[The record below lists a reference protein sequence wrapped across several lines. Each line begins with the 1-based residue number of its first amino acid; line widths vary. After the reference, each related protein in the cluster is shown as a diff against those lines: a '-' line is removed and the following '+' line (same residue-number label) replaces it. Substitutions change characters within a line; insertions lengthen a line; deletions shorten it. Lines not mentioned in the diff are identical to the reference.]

1 MRHGR
6 AKAARKTLRYFE
18 RTVNLKSK
26 PYYSV
31 LLDAT
36 FLTAMVRITT
46 NTTGSSSSFSNPS
59 TSHSR
64 SQEDDIAS
72 RIERVLQV
80 GGPSSSSMS
89 SSDDRTTMDYNHSR
103 NYSDNNDNPN
113 NNHTHTQQ
121 QQHNR
126 YNVRYFIPQEA
137 VNELEMI
144 IQSLTEKSTA
154 TKKKKKTEEY
164 LLKASLF
171 KNTLTWIHKNT
182 ISNKQKRAQQYNN
195 NGNST
200 TNFNRCEILPKFD
213 DDETQQSEQQQQQK
227 NTEEGEEEG
236 EEKVETTITIT
247 ATEAVRRHIA
257 LDDVRSSSSK
267 GKGKERTYI
276 VASQDEDLLY
286 ELRYKGTVPIMRLAN
301 KATVLILENPSKSTK
316 RKDLG
321 QEKAKWFGR
330 HILEETEQALVDAAK
345 KSIKKMTPI
354 VTTKKRGG
362 GSGGARGGGGN
373 NDSATAGTKHK
384 QPRKIH
390 GPKEPNPLS
399 CKRKRPSSSDGGN
412 NNSSSSSSSGKI
424 SSSKKRRERAK
435 QSSSSSSNNN
445 IEN

>member
-46 NTTGSSSSFSNPS
+46 NTTGASSSSSFSNPS
-59 TSHSR
+59 TSHNSR

-103 NYSDNNDNPN
+103 NYSDNSGSN
-113 NNHTHTQQ
+113 NTHTHTQ

-154 TKKKKKTEEY
+154 TKKKKKREEY

-171 KNTLTWIHKNT
+171 KNALTWIQKNT

-200 TNFNRCEILPKFD
+200 NFNRCEILPKFDND
-213 DDETQQSEQQQQQK
+213 DDETQQSEQQQQQQ
-227 NTEEGEEEG
+227 NNEEEG
-236 EEKVETTITIT
+236 EEVETTITIT
-247 ATEAVRRHIA
+247 ATDAVRRHIA
-257 LDDVRSSSSK
+257 LDDVRSSK
-267 GKGKERTYI
+267 GTERTYI
-276 VASQDEDLLY
+276 VASQDDDLLY

-316 RKDLG
+316 RNDIGK
-321 QEKAKWFGR
+321 EKAKWFGR

-345 KSIKKMTPI
+345 KSIQKMTTPI

-362 GSGGARGGGGN
+362 GGGSSSARGGGGGNDNSN
-373 NDSATAGTKHK
+373 NDSATAGSTKQK

-399 CKRKRPSSSDGGN
+399 CKRKRPSSDGGN
-412 NNSSSSSSSGKI
+412 NGGSSSSSGKI
-424 SSSKKRRERAK
+424 SSSKKRRDRAK
-435 QSSSSSSNNN
+435 QSSSSNNNN

>member
-46 NTTGSSSSFSNPS
+46 NTTTGSSSSSSFSNPS
-59 TSHSR
+59 TSHSHSR

-89 SSDDRTTMDYNHSR
+89 SSDDRTTMDYNH
-103 NYSDNNDNPN
+103 
-113 NNHTHTQQ
+113 T
-121 QQHNR
+121 
-126 YNVRYFIPQEA
+126 VK
-137 VNELEMI
+137 ELEMI

-171 KNTLTWIHKNT
+171 KNALHWIQKNT

-200 TNFNRCEILPKFD
+200 TNFNRCEILPKFEDDD
-213 DDETQQSEQQQQQK
+213 DDETQQSKQQQQQQQQR
-227 NTEEGEEEG
+227 NEEGEEG
-236 EEKVETTITIT
+236 EKTTITIT
-247 ATEAVRRHIA
+247 ATDAVRRHIA
-257 LDDVRSSSSK
+257 LDDARSS
-267 GKGKERTYI
+267 KGKERTYI
-276 VASQDEDLLY
+276 VASQDDGLLY
-286 ELRYKGTVPIMRLAN
+286 ELRYKGTIPIMRLAN

-316 RKDLG
+316 RNDIGK
-321 QEKAKWFGR
+321 EKAKWFGR

-345 KSIKKMTPI
+345 KSIKKMATPI

-373 NDSATAGTKHK
+373 NDSATAGSTKQQK
-384 QPRKIH
+384 QQQRKIH

-412 NNSSSSSSSGKI
+412 NNGGSSSSSGKI

-435 QSSSSSSNNN
+435 QSNSSSSNNN
-445 IEN
+445 NIEN

>member
-46 NTTGSSSSFSNPS
+46 NTTGSSSSLSVSNPS
-59 TSHSR
+59 TSHSSR

-103 NYSDNNDNPN
+103 IYSDNNNNPN
-113 NNHTHTQQ
+113 NTQTQQQQQ

-126 YNVRYFIPQEA
+126 YHVRYFIPQEA

-171 KNTLTWIHKNT
+171 KNAVTWIHKNT

-200 TNFNRCEILPKFD
+200 TNFNRCEILPKFEDDD
-213 DDETQQSEQQQQQK
+213 DDETQQSKQQQR
-227 NTEEGEEEG
+227 NEEGEEGEEG
-236 EEKVETTITIT
+236 EKTTITIT
-247 ATEAVRRHIA
+247 ATDAVRRHIA
-257 LDDVRSSSSK
+257 LDDARSS
-267 GKGKERTYI
+267 KGKERTYI
-276 VASQDEDLLY
+276 VASQDDDLLY

-316 RKDLG
+316 RNDIGK
-321 QEKAKWFGR
+321 EKAKWFGR

-345 KSIKKMTPI
+345 KSIQKMTPS

-362 GSGGARGGGGN
+362 GSGSN

-384 QPRKIH
+384 QQRKIH

-412 NNSSSSSSSGKI
+412 NKGSSSSSGGKI

-435 QSSSSSSNNN
+435 QSSSSSNN